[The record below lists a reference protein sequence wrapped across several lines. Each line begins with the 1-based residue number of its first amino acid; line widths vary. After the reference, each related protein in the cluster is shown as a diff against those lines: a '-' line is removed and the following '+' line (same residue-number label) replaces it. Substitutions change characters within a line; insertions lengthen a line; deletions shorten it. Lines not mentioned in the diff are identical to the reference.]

1 MQDYNLE
8 LDDFCY
14 EAHHVEKVF
23 KEIEMNF
30 RNYFENYIT
39 SRGGVIA
46 TNEAIE
52 SLKDQLNINSNIKVK
67 IDTSKISKNLEAI
80 KNKAIKEFQK
90 DAEEY
95 EELFD
100 LETLKEYEEDPAGF
114 KNDLK
119 RDCSMIRKTLNS
131 KDKSLDQFKIKFN
144 RCNANFLLEVMTNI
158 ASYVDEYAEQWDG
171 YDYNGDYKIEDLVED
186 DLLEQSIF
194 DTTGYGVDGVIG
206 GGIKSYIAHKLLPQ
220 YFPHRSREAIWA
232 LWYLTDKKDFG
243 CEQDSEFLMILTD
256 KVITQQ
262 NFYYPYKLFG
272 VYSYFI
278 FRLLLE
284 SYNELDVY
292 LPENYRYV
300 FVNDFLKFVANCH
313 SSEIAELTSN
323 IREEWV

>member
-1 MQDYNLE
+1 
-8 LDDFCY
+8 
-14 EAHHVEKVF
+14 
-23 KEIEMNF
+23 
-30 RNYFENYIT
+30 
-39 SRGGVIA
+39 
-46 TNEAIE
+46 
-52 SLKDQLNINSNIKVK
+52 
-67 IDTSKISKNLEAI
+67 
-80 KNKAIKEFQK
+80 
-90 DAEEY
+90 
-95 EELFD
+95 
-100 LETLKEYEEDPAGF
+100 
-114 KNDLK
+114 
-119 RDCSMIRKTLNS
+119 MIRKTLNS

-158 ASYVDEYAEQWDG
+158 ASYVDEYPEQWDG
-171 YDYNGDYKIEDLVED
+171 YDYNGDYKIEDLVEG

-262 NFYYPYKLFG
+262 NFYYPYRLFG

-292 LPENYRYV
+292 LMT
-300 FVNDFLKFVANCH
+300 F
-313 SSEIAELTSN
+313 
-323 IREEWV
+323 